1 MVRQQ
6 EAAKITVVDH
16 RQTPSHLF
24 PPGVSLLPD
33 DFPERLT
40 ALKEITDLSWDG
52 MAVCLGV
59 DPRQLK
65 YWRDGEAP
73 NGGAML
79 ALVGLAIRV
88 PGGLGEL
95 LNEDLIV
102 VYRREVGGHGRG
114 AAG

>member
-1 MVRQQ
+1 MSRERQ
-6 EAAKITVVDH
+6 A
-16 RQTPSHLF
+16 PPPLF
-24 PPGVSLLPD
+24 APGVSLLPE

-40 ALKEITDLSWDG
+40 ALKEITDLSWEG
-52 MAVCLGV
+52 MSVCLGV

-65 YWRDGEAP
+65 YWRDGGWP

-88 PGGLGEL
+88 PGGLAAL

-102 VYRREVGGHGRG
+102 VYRRRE
-114 AAG
+114 